1 MGVNDVMTE
10 HTIIEPTRLLTDKNI
25 TKAGIAGTRVL
36 PLLMAAN
43 ELHSAVCQL
52 SPNGKNCLAAHFP
65 EVLTV
70 AQMYGQTSYLLN
82 GLEET
87 NIK

>member
-10 HTIIEPTRLLTDKNI
+10 HTIIGSTRLLTDENI
-25 TKAGIAGTRVL
+25 TNAGIAGTRVL
-36 PLLMAAN
+36 SLLMAAN

-70 AQMYGQTSYLLN
+70 AQMYGQSHEWMD

>member
-1 MGVNDVMTE
+1 MK
-10 HTIIEPTRLLTDKNI
+10 HTIIGSTRLLTDENI
-25 TKAGIAGTRVL
+25 TKAGIAGTRVM
-36 PLLMAAN
+36 PLLRAAN
-43 ELHSAVCQL
+43 KLHSAVCEL
-52 SPNGKNCLAAHFP
+52 DSNGKSCLAAHFP

-87 NIK
+87 TP